1 MSLCL
6 MSTFI
11 REVPGYTSLYVVIG
25 VSTLATIAQTNLAC
39 KIQTPTYYIC
49 KTDSSLSAYSTST
62 NQYMGFGLS
71 GSTSRTLMFGADPTI
86 AWVDE
91 MDGPQAVDYYLSAY
105 TQVGTWNSNDH
116 VSREIVDY
124 SMTRPEI

>member
-1 MSLCL
+1 MSCEH
-6 MSTFI
+6 FI
-11 REVPGYTSLYVVIG
+11 KEVPGRGSSYVIIG
-25 VSTLATIAQTNLAC
+25 VSTLATVAQTNLAC
-39 KIQTPTYYIC
+39 KIQTPTYYTAVYVKLIHL
-49 KTDSSLSAYSTST
+49 LSMYSTST

-91 MDGPQAVDYYLSAY
+91 TDGPQAVDYYLSAY
-105 TQVGTWNSNDH
+105 TQVGTWNSNDY

-124 SMTRPEI
+124 IC